1 MTETEREQLF
11 RRMAGVY
18 ADREGE
24 ALLAE
29 NENLQKSG
37 VQYLTPRAD
46 KAAKQLARGGSRRI
60 SRGAWSAIAAGIVI
74 MLLVPSVLVL
84 SGRWPGMGKTA
95 EAPEAMMDAAAPA
108 ASAEA
113 APVEEPA
120 AEAAQ
125 APAADAGAN
134 EGGGAAAGGTDALL
148 MPLPFNLPENF
159 TVAAAK
165 MDNGQSI
172 YYLADAFNDDV
183 VLTMEPVDDAQ
194 DGMDT
199 EGLRVFDVNGKIVY
213 GSTTGAY
220 SFLTFEEDGVQY
232 TLTCKYDINTLL
244 ELSRAIIAEETG
256 ID

>member
-24 ALLAE
+24 TLLAE
-29 NENLQKSG
+29 NESLQKSG

-46 KAAKQLARGGSRRI
+46 KAAKQLACGGIRRI

-84 SGRWPGMGKTA
+84 SGRWPGMGKTS
-95 EAPEAMMDAAAPA
+95 EATEAMMDAAAPA
-108 ASAEA
+108 ASSA
-113 APVEEPA
+113 AAASMEEPA
-120 AEAAQ
+120 AESAQ
-125 APAADAGAN
+125 EAADAD
-134 EGGGAAAGGTDALL
+134 EGGSAAGGTNALL
-148 MPLPFNLPENF
+148 MPLPFDLPENF
-159 TVAAAK
+159 TVATAK

-172 YYLADAFNDDV
+172 YYLSDAFYDDV
-183 VLTMEPVDDAQ
+183 VLTMEPVSDAQ
-194 DGMDT
+194 DSMDT
-199 EGLRVFDVNGKIVY
+199 DGLRVFDVNGKTVY

-244 ELSRAIIAEETG
+244 ELSSAIIAEETG

>member
-1 MTETEREQLF
+1 MTEAEREQLF

-29 NENLQKSG
+29 NKNLQKSG

-46 KAAKQLARGGSRRI
+46 RAAKQLARGGRRI

-74 MLLVPSVLVL
+74 MLLVPSVLIL
-84 SGRWPGMGKTA
+84 SGRWPGLGKTA
-95 EAPEAMMDAAAPA
+95 KTPEAVMDAAVPA
-108 ASAEA
+108 ASSEA
-113 APVEEPA
+113 AAAPMEEPA
-120 AEAAQ
+120 AEAAPE
-125 APAADAGAN
+125 PAANAEAD
-134 EGGGAAAGGTDALL
+134 GGAAGGTDGLL
-148 MPLPFNLPENF
+148 MPLPFDLPENF

-183 VLTMEPVDDAQ
+183 VLTMKPVGEGQDD
-194 DGMDT
+194 MDT
-199 EGLRVFDVNGKIVY
+199 EDLRVFDVNGKTVY
-213 GSTTGAY
+213 GRSNGAY

-244 ELSRAIIAEETG
+244 ELSRVIITEEAG